1 MRHPTALTTAR
12 PLLAPLVFFIAVLLS
27 DQALAFDVG
36 GLSYSVINATDVEVT
51 GRTTGNTDKDIV
63 IPVTIVDGPTTY
75 SVTTIRPEAFEG
87 DYLDSVIIGNSVTT
101 IGTRSFQFNNL
112 GGVIIPD
119 SVTTIGVQAFGF
131 NYNLASVTIGN
142 GVTTIEYAA
151 FNRTALDS
159 VSIPASVTAIGY
171 RAFFN
176 STLTSV
182 KFLGDF
188 GAFDLDMFEGN
199 TALATITY
207 AQSTAGWPQTFAPDT
222 GSTGSVIATPAA
234 AAPAPPAAPTATAGD
249 SQASVTWTRP
259 ADNGSTITGYTVTSS
274 PGSNTCTT
282 SGADTLTCAV
292 AGLTNGTPYTFTV
305 AATNGVGSSAP
316 SPASSSVTPAAAPAS
331 AAAPTATAVPVSPL
345 WLLGVMA
352 GLLSVLG
359 MRQLREI

>member
-27 DQALAFDVG
+27 AQALAFDVG

-51 GRTTGNTDKDIV
+51 GRTTANTDKDIV
-63 IPVTIVDGPTTY
+63 IPVTVVDGSTTY
-75 SVTTIRPEAFEG
+75 SVTTIRPQAFEG
-87 DYLDSVIIGNSVTT
+87 DYLDSVILGNSVTT
-101 IGTRSFQFNNL
+101 IGTRAFQFNNFDS
-112 GGVIIPD
+112 VIIPD

-131 NYNLASVTIGN
+131 NYGLASVTIGS
-142 GVTTIEYAA
+142 GVTTIEFLA

-159 VSIPASVTAIGY
+159 VTIPASVTAIGY

-305 AATNGVGSSAP
+305 AATNGVGTSAP
-316 SPASSSVTPAAAPAS
+316 SPASSSVTPAALPPAPL
-331 AAAPTATAVPVSPL
+331 ATAVPVSPL
-345 WLLGVMA
+345 WLLGVMV

-359 MRQLREI
+359 IRQLCKI

>member
-27 DQALAFDVG
+27 AQALAFDVG

-51 GRTTGNTDKDIV
+51 GRTTANTDKDIV
-63 IPVTIVDGPTTY
+63 IPVTVVDGSTTY
-75 SVTTIRPEAFEG
+75 SVTTIRPQAFEG
-87 DYLDSVIIGNSVTT
+87 DYLDSVILGNSVTT
-101 IGTRSFQFNNL
+101 IGTRAFQFNNFDS
-112 GGVIIPD
+112 VIIPD

-131 NYNLASVTIGN
+131 NYGLASVTIGS
-142 GVTTIEYAA
+142 GVTTIEFLA

-159 VSIPASVTAIGY
+159 VTIPASVTAIGY

-199 TALATITY
+199 TALAAITY

-305 AATNGVGSSAP
+305 AATNGVGTSAP
-316 SPASSSVTPAAAPAS
+316 SPASSSVTPAALPPAPL
-331 AAAPTATAVPVSPL
+331 ATAVPVSPL
-345 WLLGVMA
+345 WLLGVMV

-359 MRQLREI
+359 IRQLCKI

>member
-27 DQALAFDVG
+27 AQALAFDVG

-51 GRTTGNTDKDIV
+51 GRTTANTDKDIV
-63 IPVTIVDGPTTY
+63 IPVTVVDGSTTY
-75 SVTTIRPEAFEG
+75 SVTTIRPQAFEG
-87 DYLDSVIIGNSVTT
+87 DYLDSMILGNSVTT
-101 IGTRSFQFNNL
+101 IGTRAFQFNNFDS
-112 GGVIIPD
+112 VIIPD

-131 NYNLASVTIGN
+131 NYGLASVTIGS
-142 GVTTIEYAA
+142 GVTTIEFLA

-159 VSIPASVTAIGY
+159 VTIPASVTAIGY

-222 GSTGSVIATPAA
+222 GSTGSVIATPE
-234 AAPAPPAAPTATAGD
+234 P
-249 SQASVTWTRP
+249 
-259 ADNGSTITGYTVTSS
+259 TVTNID
-274 PGSNTCTT
+274 GSFI
-282 SGADTLTCAV
+282 SRW
-292 AGLTNGTPYTFTV
+292 P
-305 AATNGVGSSAP
+305 
-316 SPASSSVTPAAAPAS
+316 
-331 AAAPTATAVPVSPL
+331 
-345 WLLGVMA
+345 
-352 GLLSVLG
+352 
-359 MRQLREI
+359 QL